1 MRVSRLV
8 LWSIILLLLL
18 TNIGTVLLMSNNN
31 SSDQL
36 VMSDREIDRNKPL
49 AEVGNTDI
57 NYQSWLN
64 ELINQHGEE
73 VLHNMVDSEV
83 VFQLAKQQDLSI
95 EPKIIEREIA
105 RMLVMEGVL
114 SEEEKA
120 DKVDQWTE
128 QIEYRY
134 YLQELITKDVEVP
147 ESEIETYFNEYKR
160 QYQFE
165 DMVQISHILV
175 PTEQE
180 AEYVMTKLEDG
191 ESFSGVAKEHSIDE
205 DTASDGGYLGFYS
218 ETSSFIPGEYYDVS
232 TELSPGEYSEPQLM
246 DNGYAVIYL
255 HQHLPAI
262 ELSYEEAFQEVRQDL
277 ALDQLE
283 KNIDAESLWEQT
295 GVNLT
300 YKNANN

>member
-18 TNIGTVLLMSNNN
+18 TNICTVLLMSNNN
-31 SSDQL
+31 ASDQL
-36 VMSDREIDRNKPL
+36 VMSDGEIDRNKPL
-49 AEVGNTDI
+49 AEVGETDI

-73 VLHNMVDSEV
+73 VLYNMVDSEV

-105 RMLVMEGVL
+105 RMMVMEGVL
-114 SEEEKA
+114 SKEEKA
-120 DKVDQWTE
+120 DKVDEWTQ

-134 YLQELITKDVEVP
+134 YLQELLTNDVEVP
-147 ESEIETYFNEYKR
+147 ESEIEAYFNEYQR

-175 PTEQE
+175 PTQQE

-191 ESFSGVAKEHSIDE
+191 ESFSEVAKEHSIDE
-205 DTASDGGYLGFYS
+205 ETASDGGYLGFYS
-218 ETSSFIPGEYYDVS
+218 ETSSFIPTEYYEVTS
-232 TELSPGEYSEPQLM
+232 ELSPGDYSEPQLV

-255 HQHLPAI
+255 HQHLASI
-262 ELSYEEAFQEVRQDL
+262 ELSYEEAYQEVRQDL
-277 ALDQLE
+277 ALDQLDDD
-283 KNIDAESLWEQT
+283 IDAESLWNEI
-295 GVNLT
+295 GVDLT